1 MRFLSWL
8 LRAVLFVVALGFAL
22 SNTRT
27 TELRFFGFDFVW
39 SAPLVVFLLIFFVAG
54 LVVGL
59 VAVVPTWY
67 RQRREIS
74 RLRRQVETAGPAPGP
89 IAQPVPDGPLSADP
103 VGPAGRSG
111 R

>member
-8 LRAVLFVVALGFAL
+8 LRAVIFIVALGFAL
-22 SNTRT
+22 SNTRI

-39 SAPLVVFLLIFFVAG
+39 SAPLVVFLLIFFVSG
-54 LVVGL
+54 LVAGL

-74 RLRRQVETAGPAPGP
+74 RLRRQVQATPGP
-89 IAQPVPDGPLSADP
+89 IAQPVPDGPLSSDP
-103 VGPAGRSG
+103 VGPAGRTG

>member
-1 MRFLSWL
+1 MRVLSWL

-22 SNTRT
+22 SNTRI

-39 SAPLVVFLLIFFVAG
+39 SAPLVVFLLIFFVSG

-59 VAVVPTWY
+59 AAVVPTWY

-74 RLRRQVETAGPAPGP
+74 RLRRQVETAGRTPGP
-89 IAQPVPDGPLSADP
+89 IAQPVPDGPLSVEP
-103 VGPAGRSG
+103 TGPAGR
-111 R
+111 

>member
-8 LRAVLFVVALGFAL
+8 LRAVLFVIALGFAL
-22 SNTRT
+22 SNTRI

-74 RLRRQVETAGPAPGP
+74 RLRRQVEAAGRAPGP
-89 IAQPVPDGPLSADP
+89 IAQPVPDGPLAADP
-103 VGPAGRSG
+103 AGQAGR
-111 R
+111 